1 MLIFPTIIEYKFN
14 GEQKFLYTTHT
25 YSHAI
30 KNISISIPLIQRIID
45 SIKIRNAKKHGEQF
59 ILLDYIELGW

>member
-1 MLIFPTIIEYKFN
+1 MLLLPSIIEYKFN
-14 GEQKFLYTTHT
+14 GKQTFIYVTHT

-59 ILLDYIELGW
+59 ISLDYIEC